1 MIPTFKICPN
11 GCNITIT
18 GTSLENGLY
27 SDIQGYETFKY
38 TDTCTINILE
48 LIKSEQSTIKS
59 IKYSDHTSNYDES
72 HMQFSEDGYYVVT
85 QIILPTL
92 EWAQNMIK
100 EDSSFFDY
108 YNYVYVIDS
117 NNIIYKLVNGRFNE
131 SSIEEVFELD
141 NENLKTTI
149 FRASKET
156 FSLCYLWKC
165 YVNICKNLLNSDL
178 SKCKN
183 KNSDELTFNRDLVW
197 MVINVIQYYI
207 EKGFFAEAQLLLEQ
221 INGCNGVCE
230 NSDSVSKKGKSCG
243 CGN

>member
-92 EWAQNMIK
+92 EWA
-100 EDSSFFDY
+100 
-108 YNYVYVIDS
+108 
-117 NNIIYKLVNGRFNE
+117 
-131 SSIEEVFELD
+131 
-141 NENLKTTI
+141 
-149 FRASKET
+149 
-156 FSLCYLWKC
+156 
-165 YVNICKNLLNSDL
+165 
-178 SKCKN
+178 
-183 KNSDELTFNRDLVW
+183 
-197 MVINVIQYYI
+197 
-207 EKGFFAEAQLLLEQ
+207 
-221 INGCNGVCE
+221 
-230 NSDSVSKKGKSCG
+230 
-243 CGN
+243 

>member
-1 MIPTFKICPN
+1 
-11 GCNITIT
+11 
-18 GTSLENGLY
+18 
-27 SDIQGYETFKY
+27 
-38 TDTCTINILE
+38 
-48 LIKSEQSTIKS
+48 
-59 IKYSDHTSNYDES
+59 
-72 HMQFSEDGYYVVT
+72 
-85 QIILPTL
+85 
-92 EWAQNMIK
+92 MIK
-100 EDSSFFDY
+100 ENSSFFNY

-117 NNIIYKLVNGRFNE
+117 NNTIYKLVNGRFNE

-197 MVINVIQYYI
+197 MVINVI
-207 EKGFFAEAQLLLEQ
+207 
-221 INGCNGVCE
+221 
-230 NSDSVSKKGKSCG
+230 
-243 CGN
+243 